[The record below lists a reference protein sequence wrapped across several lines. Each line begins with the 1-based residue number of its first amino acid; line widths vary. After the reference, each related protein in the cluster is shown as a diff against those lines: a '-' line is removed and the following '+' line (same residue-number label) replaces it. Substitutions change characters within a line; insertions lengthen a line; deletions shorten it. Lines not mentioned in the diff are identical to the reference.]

1 MVKTNNLGDITYHE
15 ATVDDLVAFYGES
28 PKESTRAI
36 VFYCGDKIVAIGGV
50 KREMGRLVAFSEI
63 KPDANLRKMT
73 IGRMAHIV
81 MEMIRTYRVPIWAAA
96 EHKGADTAKVVRR
109 FGFEFQASNK
119 DVEVYALW
127 PTR

>member
-1 MVKTNNLGDITYHE
+1 MKKSSLGDITYHE
-15 ATVDDLVAFYGES
+15 ATLDDLVAFYGTA
-28 PKESTRAI
+28 PKETTRAI
-36 VFYCGDKIVAIGGV
+36 VFYRGDKIVAIGGV

-63 KPDANLRKMT
+63 KPDANLRKIT
-73 IGRMAHIV
+73 IGRAAHIV

-96 EHKGADTAKVVRR
+96 EHKGAETAKVVKR
-109 FGFEFQASNK
+109 FGFEHQASNK